1 MFSINR
7 FRTMSS
13 RDSGSAIIAVIG
25 TAVVMLI
32 IGVTVANL
40 SVRALAFSSS
50 TRASIQSKAAAE
62 SGVNVAAVDLRK
74 GNCAVTAKY
83 SQTTTPAYSAIVTY
97 STSATGNTW
106 VSGCPIYADP
116 TVKRIKIVSTG
127 SAKSV
132 GVAGDSSGDSGF
144 VEAIY
149 PYTPAVL
156 PGVKPTGPAMYF
168 YGGVAFDNNANLIV
182 SAGGPPAIQ
191 VKSGNVSCS
200 NNTVIQG
207 DVVIQSGSLSISSC
221 TVQGNAWVG
230 GIATLG
236 TITGNLTSAN
246 AFRPP
251 GVTLLWTKNGLIPP
265 VPNWVAFGDTLPAL
279 WPTIWIDSSSVAF
292 TVLPIGP
299 DCALSPLMMSTVA
312 ALAPASVII
321 NALGCSSVTAS
332 NTVTLSNDVVIY
344 APRFDLSNSN
354 NVTFKS
360 SSTTQRKL
368 WFITPDV
375 THTNPPS
382 CNSPAQGDFTIKN
395 SFSID
400 NTVAAMLYTPCQFV
414 AKNTFTWT
422 GQIYANGSTNA
433 FKNNTGFTYVGLGLP
448 GVNLNDGTTNPGD
461 TLGSPATL
469 KTITSLRDVNS
480 GG

>member
-25 TAVVMLI
+25 TAAVMLI
-32 IGVTVANL
+32 IGVTVANM

-50 TRASIQSKAAAE
+50 TRAGIQSKAAAE
-62 SGVNVAAVDLRK
+62 SGVNVAVVDLRN
-74 GNCAVTAKY
+74 GNCAASY
-83 SQTTTPAYSAIVTY
+83 SQTTTPAYSAKVSY
-97 STSATGNTW
+97 STSATGGTW
-106 VSGCPIYADP
+106 VSGCPVYADQ
-116 TVKRIKIVSTG
+116 TVNRVKILSTG
-127 SAKSV
+127 TAKSV
-132 GVAGDSSGDSGF
+132 GVAGDSTGNSGF

-156 PGVKPTGPAMYF
+156 PGVKPSGPAMYF
-168 YGGVAFDNNANLIV
+168 YGGVDFANNGNLIV

-207 DVVIQSGSLSISSC
+207 DVVVQSGTLSISSC

-236 TITGNLTSAN
+236 TITGNLSSAN
-246 AFRPP
+246 TVRPP
-251 GVTLLWTKNGLIPP
+251 GVGLSWTQNGPIPT
-265 VPNWVAFGDTLPAL
+265 VPSWVAFGDTLPAT
-279 WPTIWIDSSSVAF
+279 WPTIWIDSSGVAF
-292 TVLPIGP
+292 TVIPIGA
-299 DCALSPLMMSTVA
+299 DCALSPLMMSQVA
-312 ALAPASVII
+312 ALAPSSVII

-332 NTVTLSNDVVIY
+332 NTVTLSNNLVIY

-360 SSTTQRKL
+360 SSPTAQRRL

-375 THTNPPS
+375 THTTPPS
-382 CNSPAQGDFTIKN
+382 CNYSVQGDFTIKN

-400 NTVAAMLYTPCQFV
+400 STVAAMLYTPCQFV
-414 AKNTFTWT
+414 AKNSFTWT

-448 GVNLNDGTTNPGD
+448 GVDLAKGTTTPGD